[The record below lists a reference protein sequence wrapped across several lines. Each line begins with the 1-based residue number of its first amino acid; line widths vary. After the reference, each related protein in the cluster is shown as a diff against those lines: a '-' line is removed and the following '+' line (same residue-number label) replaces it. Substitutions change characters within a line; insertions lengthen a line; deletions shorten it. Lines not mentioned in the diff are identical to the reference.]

1 MISHKISCISVSAQN
16 RTDHML
22 YYEGD
27 FFILKI
33 VHTKIQVKKMKT
45 TVLHAVYVERGY
57 I

>member
-1 MISHKISCISVSAQN
+1 MISHYISCIIVSAQN

-45 TVLHAVYVERGY
+45 TVLHAVYVERAY

>member
-1 MISHKISCISVSAQN
+1 MISHYISCIIVSAQN

-22 YYEGD
+22 YYEAD
-27 FFILKI
+27 YFILKI

-45 TVLHAVYVERGY
+45 TMLHSVYVERAY